1 MPSESGSVPG
11 SNSWNQR
18 LFTVLWVWLAVR
30 TILPWLVSF
39 RLTFEGAGYSWGTSY
54 FGHSFHSA
62 GLARPDVLLVYAL
75 LAASLIIIFQLRR
88 FNFRWGAPML
98 VGFLGIFAADALYQL
113 IAGDQMIFHGDTLG
127 VKLNLTIPFFVFQF
141 TMFAIALIW
150 WKGLKSIGE
159 TAPPRS
165 MSNARKA
172 IIKICIF
179 FVPVQLVLLIFG
191 EPHGLTDAIG
201 VIGTIT
207 QWVLLAWALYPGSKY
222 RIHPA

>member
-1 MPSESGSVPG
+1 
-11 SNSWNQR
+11 
-18 LFTVLWVWLAVR
+18 
-30 TILPWLVSF
+30 
-39 RLTFEGAGYSWGTSY
+39 
-54 FGHSFHSA
+54 
-62 GLARPDVLLVYAL
+62 
-75 LAASLIIIFQLRR
+75 
-88 FNFRWGAPML
+88 
-98 VGFLGIFAADALYQL
+98 
-113 IAGDQMIFHGDTLG
+113 
-127 VKLNLTIPFFVFQF
+127 
-141 TMFAIALIW
+141 
-150 WKGLKSIGE
+150 
-159 TAPPRS
+159 